1 MIQFYEKQL
10 DEFFVIENLDRK
22 EMVIYNNKG
31 ELLVSKCV
39 EINQIKLVSNPKE
52 CYYDAQINFIYKNI
66 TIKGF
71 LTNNGILSRITSR
84 RNCDT
89 IRNIIPPNTN
99 SYIQLINQKAIL
111 KQIAFKED
119 IKLIPYETIKNIK
132 FIHSKE
138 IIDNFD
144 LLSEV
149 EMLKEENFV
158 TDSLSEPNV
167 LKNENKQA
175 IWTNATRIFESSL
188 KSFKHNFVYI
198 IVAIITILTCIL
210 ILKFSLLKRTIKMF
224 PNYKNKNKNKRKNKN
239 KKKNK
244 SEKTEVKESE
254 SLNEIKIN

>member
-1 MIQFYEKQL
+1 
-10 DEFFVIENLDRK
+10 
-22 EMVIYNNKG
+22 MVIYNNKG
-31 ELLVSKCV
+31 ELLVS
-39 EINQIKLVSNPKE
+39 
-52 CYYDAQINFIYKNI
+52 
-66 TIKGF
+66 F
-71 LTNNGILSRITSR
+71 LTNNGILSRIARR

-89 IRNIIPPNTN
+89 IRNIILPNTN

-119 IKLIPYETIKNIK
+119 IKLIPYESIKNIK

-175 IWTNATRIFESSL
+175 ISTNATRIFESS
-188 KSFKHNFVYI
+188 
-198 IVAIITILTCIL
+198 TI
-210 ILKFSLLKRTIKMF
+210 RMF
-224 PNYKNKNKNKRKNKN
+224 TNYKNKNKNKRKNKN

-254 SLNEIKIN
+254 SLNEIKINEVNNTAPEEVMLTNIDDIIQIERNNLFKYRVELEND